1 MCRALGCGRKFA
13 HALVLVW
20 VVDMAAVVVLQRRG
34 RSFRARIILEDF
46 LEEGV
51 FRADIDT
58 KTRRPTPGGSNDV
71 HDGTI

>member
-1 MCRALGCGRKFA
+1 MPGPRMWKKVKFA

-51 FRADIDT
+51 FRSDRHKDKET
-58 KTRRPTPGGSNDV
+58 HTRWEQ
-71 HDGTI
+71 